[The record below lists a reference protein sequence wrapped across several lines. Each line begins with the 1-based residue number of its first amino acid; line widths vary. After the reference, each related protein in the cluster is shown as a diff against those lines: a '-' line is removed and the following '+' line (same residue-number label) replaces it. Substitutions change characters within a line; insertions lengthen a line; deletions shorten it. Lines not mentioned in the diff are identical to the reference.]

1 MNTGVKQISTQV
13 KQILSDLNW
22 DFTNGTVR
30 SNDLLTILKEDK
42 TISLLVKVNALDSV
56 ISIDISVDTLI
67 EVSLNEAKGFN
78 SNILEVLHLFVGFLK
93 IINSPQYLPVKEQV
107 IQLLGL
113 AEKPYKQSVSTKN
126 NRTKSKKPVGAP
138 SDFNSFFI
146 KDLTK
151 LAVTGKL
158 KPVVGNKKLEDRIL
172 SMLHR
177 KYKNSLLLVGTK
189 GSGKTSLIM
198 SLAHRVSRGDVP
210 EKLKNASFIS
220 VNLAGLVH
228 SGDLR
233 EKLDNSIKEHLQ
245 KSANQN
251 RFTIFF
257 FDDLHLISSIGLFGF
272 SPPVQDDF
280 VSDKNSNL
288 GTFSNVAFIAA
299 INEEHSERVFEGPIL
314 ELWEPFKLPNPSD
327 KHTLKILEYKAN
339 ELQSHFNLRL
349 TKRAIKDIL
358 NLVNSTDLNLKGF
371 SDSSSSRLYQAVTIM
386 DDIFA
391 TFYAKYNL
399 ETKRPKNYRNKSKMP
414 SFEVDEYNKDS
425 KVSTNMHSI
434 TIPDIFVLKH
444 LKTFYPSFSIDPNL
458 SVKNLKTL
466 DQNISKNIVG
476 QKEAINALVKTIKR
490 SVLGLG
496 SKTKPMSSI
505 LFLGPTGVGK
515 TETAK
520 QLARY
525 LYGKKSLIRIDMSDF
540 MEKHTVARLVGSPPG
555 YVGYG
560 EGGQLTNFVAENPNC
575 VVLFDEIEKA
585 HTDVL
590 NILLQILEE
599 GQLTSGEGELVS
611 FKKAVVILTSNI
623 GTENLNKLPI
633 GFINKDFNIENQKVK
648 DTLIASLKEKIKP
661 EILNRLNDIVV
672 FNTLTT
678 SDARKIIKLNIH
690 QLQNQVYKEHGI
702 KLQVSSPV
710 INLLLKK
717 GYSKEYG
724 AREIKRSVE
733 SNLVDVVI
741 DTLLKSKKPPKTLH
755 ATKKGKEVVVE

>member
-113 AEKPYKQSVSTKN
+113 AEKPYKQSVSTEN
-126 NRTKSKKPVGAP
+126 NRTKNKKPVGAP

-314 ELWEPFKLPNPSD
+314 ELWEPFK
-327 KHTLKILEYKAN
+327 
-339 ELQSHFNLRL
+339 
-349 TKRAIKDIL
+349 
-358 NLVNSTDLNLKGF
+358 
-371 SDSSSSRLYQAVTIM
+371 
-386 DDIFA
+386 
-391 TFYAKYNL
+391 
-399 ETKRPKNYRNKSKMP
+399 
-414 SFEVDEYNKDS
+414 
-425 KVSTNMHSI
+425 
-434 TIPDIFVLKH
+434 
-444 LKTFYPSFSIDPNL
+444 
-458 SVKNLKTL
+458 
-466 DQNISKNIVG
+466 
-476 QKEAINALVKTIKR
+476 
-490 SVLGLG
+490 
-496 SKTKPMSSI
+496 
-505 LFLGPTGVGK
+505 
-515 TETAK
+515 
-520 QLARY
+520 
-525 LYGKKSLIRIDMSDF
+525 
-540 MEKHTVARLVGSPPG
+540 
-555 YVGYG
+555 
-560 EGGQLTNFVAENPNC
+560 
-575 VVLFDEIEKA
+575 
-585 HTDVL
+585 
-590 NILLQILEE
+590 
-599 GQLTSGEGELVS
+599 
-611 FKKAVVILTSNI
+611 
-623 GTENLNKLPI
+623 
-633 GFINKDFNIENQKVK
+633 
-648 DTLIASLKEKIKP
+648 
-661 EILNRLNDIVV
+661 
-672 FNTLTT
+672 
-678 SDARKIIKLNIH
+678 
-690 QLQNQVYKEHGI
+690 
-702 KLQVSSPV
+702 
-710 INLLLKK
+710 
-717 GYSKEYG
+717 
-724 AREIKRSVE
+724 
-733 SNLVDVVI
+733 
-741 DTLLKSKKPPKTLH
+741 
-755 ATKKGKEVVVE
+755 